1 MKKLNL
7 LLKLKVLKIL
17 YTGNLNL
24 FCVNF
29 NLLRNNLYY
38 NKFLLLFF
46 FNYSNNLVVK
56 LNYLFF
62 NLNFK
67 LLRSQFNQFYLY
79 NNFFFSINCFLKI
92 SNYNLKYL
100 FLYNQF
106 KKLNSNRFKSGN
118 LPILYENNLFF
129 FKFFILKYLNTY
141 FKNKYLYL
149 NIQKNQFDIFDLN
162 IVYNLIVSKSKRL
175 MFLNTL
181 KINLKSFVKLILIFF
196 YSKDVVLLKNFVK
209 YILETIHFKKHKNF
223 LYNLKIIFNLISNL
237 LFHSL
242 KVSGIFI
249 KIKGKIGVGGNLK
262 KRIYNLKI
270 GKFSFTK
277 KNQKMNYIK
286 DSIRTYSGVL
296 GFEIYL
302 SYY

>member
-79 NNFFFSINCFLKI
+79 NNFFFCINCFLKI